1 MTSWDRA
8 LNQWDLKLHH
18 YFNRCR
24 LEGLRVLTYSSGSY
38 KGGHMSENEQLKPVN
53 SRPVIQRIFIYA
65 GVLIVVFLLGFVPM
79 WLRSRA
85 ASSKLVETEHQL
97 TLAKMQND
105 LASAIIDARRGDYEP
120 ARQATS
126 QFFKSLQAE
135 IDKGNASSFRQ
146 AQREGLQTL
155 FAGRDELI
163 TLLARSDPAS
173 ADRLS
178 DLYVAYRKI
187 MNG

>member
-1 MTSWDRA
+1 
-8 LNQWDLKLHH
+8 
-18 YFNRCR
+18 
-24 LEGLRVLTYSSGSY
+24 
-38 KGGHMSENEQLKPVN
+38 MSENLQPKPVN
-53 SRPVIQRIFIYA
+53 SSPPKQRFIIYA

-79 WLRSRA
+79 WLRSRTA
-85 ASSKLVETEHQL
+85 TSNLVETERQL
-97 TLAKMQND
+97 ILARMQND
-105 LASAIIDARRGDYEP
+105 LASAVIDARRGDYEP

-126 QFFKSLQAE
+126 QFFTSLSAE
-135 IDKGNASSFRQ
+135 IDKSNTSSLTQ
-146 AQREGLQTL
+146 AQRQGLQPL

-178 DLYVAYRKI
+178 DLFVAYRKV